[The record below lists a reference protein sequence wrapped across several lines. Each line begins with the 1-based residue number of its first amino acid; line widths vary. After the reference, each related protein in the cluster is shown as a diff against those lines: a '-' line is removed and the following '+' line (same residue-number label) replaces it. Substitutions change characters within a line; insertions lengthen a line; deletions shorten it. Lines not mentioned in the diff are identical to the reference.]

1 MFDIIHSFVNID
13 VVSDLNKFKSALNL
27 VLISTGII
35 CFSYSLTAI
44 NQGFQSSLGVGL
56 IYLITTLTELIVLIG
71 LLILDF
77 GLLSFG
83 ISMLYKGILLTILN
97 LLYFVWRIKRDNF
110 HIFLSVSGFSDLTKK
125 VLFNFFSK
133 SIDGISKN
141 LDYVLL
147 NNFLGSQYVPILSVT
162 KKSFILVKSFLE
174 RPVLALF
181 PTISNL
187 YGTGDVVKTRTIIL
201 QLLKIITWTG
211 GLSVTGLH
219 LFNFSFI
226 SLLVGSDLY
235 AGYIVNNTLI
245 ISLIITLLS
254 NNLSTLCYSLG
265 NIKGN
270 SIIVIVQSII
280 SIPLMYLGVKYFGM
294 VGAVVFP
301 VIPVFFISL
310 TYFFLHLIKKLQ
322 LSPFDLLH
330 CVFELVPT
338 ILTSIFTVLIL
349 KNLIIESWYFFTMI
363 VFSYIFIF
371 FFVLFLLSKSFRY
384 DILYIFKEVK
394 LRFT

>member
-162 KKSFILVKSFLE
+162 KNL
-174 RPVLALF
+174 LF
-181 PTISNL
+181 WSKVFWK
-187 YGTGDVVKTRTIIL
+187 D
-201 QLLKIITWTG
+201 
-211 GLSVTGLH
+211 
-219 LFNFSFI
+219 LF
-226 SLLVGSDLY
+226 
-235 AGYIVNNTLI
+235 
-245 ISLIITLLS
+245 
-254 NNLSTLCYSLG
+254 
-265 NIKGN
+265 
-270 SIIVIVQSII
+270 
-280 SIPLMYLGVKYFGM
+280 
-294 VGAVVFP
+294 
-301 VIPVFFISL
+301 
-310 TYFFLHLIKKLQ
+310 
-322 LSPFDLLH
+322 
-330 CVFELVPT
+330 
-338 ILTSIFTVLIL
+338 
-349 KNLIIESWYFFTMI
+349 
-363 VFSYIFIF
+363 
-371 FFVLFLLSKSFRY
+371 
-384 DILYIFKEVK
+384 
-394 LRFT
+394 